1 MTEVRRRP
9 STRRV
14 NEGGV
19 IEAVREGSLAHEIG
33 LRPGDRVVAIGG
45 NVLRDAIDVQ
55 FHASDEVIELEVVRD
70 GAPEII
76 EIEKFP
82 DEDLGIDFQ
91 DAAFDGV
98 RTCNNACFFCFLKGN
113 PKGMRKTLYVK
124 DDDYRLSFFHGN
136 FVTLTNLTEEDW
148 QRLGEQRLTPINV
161 SVHATEPE
169 LRRYLLGNKTA
180 PDICEQLR
188 RLGTLGIE
196 AHTQVVLCPG
206 VNEGAALD
214 RTIEDLASLY
224 PTVQTISVV
233 PVGATM
239 TAEERIER
247 GKHAS
252 EIEGCTPLHA
262 REVIAQVEVY
272 QRRFRKQHG
281 KTLVY
286 LADEFY
292 LIASVEPPGAA
303 HYDGFAQYENGI
315 GMTRSLI
322 EDWKKARRRFSGR
335 SAAQRISFICGT
347 LIAPT
352 LLRLAPEIEQVT
364 GASVTLHAL
373 DNRFFGPRVNVS
385 GLLVGGDIERQLYGR
400 ALGDLVI
407 LPRYALDYTGHRF
420 LDDATPQ
427 GLQQALGV
435 PLAFAS
441 TLREVLQILGEPLE
455 SQLTGAAVSEQ
466 STNGKAWVDW
476 SLETPPPSF
485 PGKGVGG
492 LGSALGGRG
501 LAKEVRR

>member
-9 STRRV
+9 STRRA

-19 IEAVREGSLAHEIG
+19 IDAVREGSLAAEIG
-33 LRPGDRVVAIGG
+33 LRAGDRVVAIGG
-45 NVLRDAIDVQ
+45 NVLRDAVDYQ
-55 FHASDEVIELEVVRD
+55 FHAADAVIELEVVRS
-70 GAPEII
+70 GAAEII

-136 FVTLTNLTEEDW
+136 FVTLTNLTEDDW
-148 QRLGEQRLTPINV
+148 QRLGEQRLSPINV

-206 VNEGAALD
+206 VNDGVALD
-214 RTIEDLASLY
+214 RTTEDLTRLY
-224 PTVQTISVV
+224 PTVQTVSIV
-233 PVGATM
+233 PVGATE
-239 TAEERIER
+239 TAEERIDR
-247 GKHAS
+247 GKHAA
-252 EIEGCTPLHA
+252 EIDGCTPGHA
-262 REVIAQVEVY
+262 REIIAQVEPH
-272 QRRFRKQHG
+272 QRRFRKEHG

-286 LADEFY
+286 LADEYY
-292 LIASVEPPGAA
+292 LIAGVEPPGVA

-322 EDWKKARRRFSGR
+322 EGWKKSRQRYTGARTSRRVSVV
-335 SAAQRISFICGT
+335 CGS
-347 LIAPT
+347 LIGPT
-352 LLRLAPEIEQVT
+352 LTRLADEVTEVT
-364 GASVTLHAL
+364 GASVTVHAL
-373 DNRFFGPRVNVS
+373 ENGFFGPRVNVS
-385 GLLVGGDIERQLYGR
+385 GLLVGGDIAQQLR
-400 ALGDLVI
+400 AHDLGDLAV

-420 LDDATPQ
+420 LDDTTPQ
-427 GLQQALGV
+427 QLQKALGV

-441 TLREVLQILGEPLE
+441 TLGEVLQILAEPLE
-455 SQLTGAAVSEQ
+455 SQLTGASVSEQ
-466 STNGKAWVDW
+466 SSNGKAWVDW
-476 SLETPPPSF
+476 ELEAP
-485 PGKGVGG
+485 
-492 LGSALGGRG
+492 ALGGRG
-501 LAKEVRR
+501 LAKEVRT